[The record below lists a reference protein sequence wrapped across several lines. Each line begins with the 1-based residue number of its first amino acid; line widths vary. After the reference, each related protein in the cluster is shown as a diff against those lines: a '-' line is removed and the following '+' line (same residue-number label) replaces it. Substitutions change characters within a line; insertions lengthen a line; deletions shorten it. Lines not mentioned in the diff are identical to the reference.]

1 MERLNARF
9 ALSCRPVS
17 ASSAT
22 PGRCSDV
29 GPGLRRR
36 PRFAPQEVWRVD
48 SRQPPAQ
55 GHLTIPCA
63 HKQPPHVGKGLPKQ
77 SSSFVSRKLQP
88 PHKVHGEKSKS

>member
-1 MERLNARF
+1 MEGLSAGF
-9 ALSCRPVS
+9 ALSCCPVS
-17 ASSAT
+17 APPAI
-22 PGRCSDV
+22 PGRFSDV

-36 PRFAPQEVWRVD
+36 PGFAPQEVSRVN

-77 SSSFVSRKLQP
+77 SSSFASRKLQP